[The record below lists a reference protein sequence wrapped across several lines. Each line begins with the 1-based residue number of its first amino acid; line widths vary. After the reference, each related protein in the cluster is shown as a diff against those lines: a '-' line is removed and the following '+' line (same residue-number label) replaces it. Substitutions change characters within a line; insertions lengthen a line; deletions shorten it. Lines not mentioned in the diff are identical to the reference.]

1 MKTLSL
7 AAVALLLSVSAF
19 AQAKWEK
26 IEGRRS
32 GIKTLRAV
40 AVADEAAWEKVWRE
54 HDANTPVPS
63 VDFASEGVVAVFL
76 GETQSAG
83 SKIEI
88 VVQNDMIDSNRLN
101 VFYKEVRPAAKPF
114 AAAVICQPF
123 AIVKVRKAAVVSIEA
138 EGRVSIPE
146 KAKAPANPRD
156 TAKVKILL
164 ESLGAP
170 SFDGLR

>member
-1 MKTLSL
+1 MKNTILV
-7 AAVALLLSVSAF
+7 ATALLLSVSAF
-19 AQAKWEK
+19 AQANWDK

-32 GIKTLRAV
+32 GIKTLRTV

-54 HDANTPVPS
+54 HDQNSPVPS
-63 VDFASEGVVAVFL
+63 VDFSKEGVVAVFL
-76 GETQSAG
+76 GETTSAG

-114 AAAVICQPF
+114 AAAVMSQPF

-138 EGRVSIPE
+138 DGRVSIPE
-146 KAKAPANPRD
+146 RAKAPANPRD
-156 TAKVKILL
+156 TTKVKALL
-164 ESLGAP
+164 ETLSVP